1 MKRIFVV
8 VLSVCFIILVLYNCK
23 DEPPTPP
30 DIIPGV
36 KLFVVDVDLTEV
48 TLKVET
54 KNINLPSLL
63 RIFRDD
69 TTVKETN
76 IDSSITVV
84 TVDSLQPN
92 KTYNFQAVIYDS
104 DKEVFS
110 NVLSVSTLDTTSQ
123 NFTFEFLEFGD
134 GFESSYFNDVWVFD
148 ENNIWAVGY
157 ISPADTIVNGNQI
170 INPNIIKWDGTKWEL
185 EPFNGTSSGID
196 GIWAVNTSK
205 IYFAN
210 GIVLKYENGN
220 YRYEDFSNVPLPNGQ
235 RVEKLWGSSE
245 NNIYGV
251 GPWGT
256 IVWYN
261 GVQWTKIEFD
271 TQWSFFGITGNKETG
286 VGYAV
291 AISPSSQYDAIV
303 VKLENL
309 VTSIIYQKSLSK
321 IKILSRT
328 ITGYNNDLYIAGS
341 DVQST
346 KICKLSRTG
355 EIEILHHLSPFIGIK
370 QSFALN
376 KNDLFFAGDEGFE
389 ARLIHYNGVRYSIF
403 NIPQVEPNIYG
414 GIHAIKDLAVSVGF
428 TNNKAY
434 IIKIRRQ

>member
-1 MKRIFVV
+1 MMWKNSKFIF
-8 VLSVCFIILVLYNCK
+8 LLLILFGIHCCNTT
-23 DEPPTPP
+23 EPPPP
-30 DIIPGV
+30 PNGDKPT
-36 KLFVVDVDLTEV
+36 L
-48 TLKVET
+48 TLKLEDVSCTEAWLELT
-54 KNINLPSLL
+54 TTDLQLPTSIVLEQNDIARDTINLSNADTLLYIDSLL
-63 RIFRDD
+63 PS
-69 TTVKETN
+69 TN
-76 IDSSITVV
+76 YKYQASSNEHQVSSNELNV
-84 TVDSLQPN
+84 T
-92 KTYNFQAVIYDS
+92 
-104 DKEVFS
+104 
-110 NVLSVSTLDTTSQ
+110 TLDTTSQ
-123 NFTFEFLEFGD
+123 NFSFEVLEFGD
-134 GFESSYFNDVWVFD
+134 GFESSYFNDVWVFS

-157 ISPADTIVNGNQI
+157 ISPSDTVVNGTPI
-170 INPNIIKWDGTKWEL
+170 INPNIIRWNGVKWEL
-185 EPFNGTSSGID
+185 ELFDGTSSGID
-196 GIWAVNTSK
+196 GIWAVNPSL
-205 IYFAN
+205 IYFAFGN
-210 GIVLKYENGN
+210 ILKYQNGV
-220 YRYEDFSNVPLPNGQ
+220 YGHIVVPGNWETGQ
-235 RVEKLWGSSE
+235 RIEKLWGSSE
-245 NNIYGV
+245 SNIYGV

-271 TQWSFFGITGNKETG
+271 TQWYFYEITGNKETG

-291 AISPSSQYDAIV
+291 AISPSNQYDALV

-309 VTSIIYQKSLSK
+309 TTSIIYQKSLSE

-341 DVQST
+341 DVQNT
-346 KICKLSRTG
+346 KICRLSETG
-355 EIEILHHLSPFIGIK
+355 EVEILNQISPFIGIK
-370 QSFALN
+370 QSIALN